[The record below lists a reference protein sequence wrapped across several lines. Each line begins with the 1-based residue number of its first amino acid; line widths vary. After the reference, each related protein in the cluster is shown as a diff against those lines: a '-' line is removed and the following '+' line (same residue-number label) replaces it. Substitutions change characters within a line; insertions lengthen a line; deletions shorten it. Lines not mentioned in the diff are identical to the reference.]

1 MRALFALPILLAA
14 CAGEDRATVA
24 QGQQIAEA
32 RCGACHATGRTGT
45 SPRAG
50 APAFRDL
57 HSRYPVDDLAE
68 SLAEG
73 IVTGHP
79 EMPEQSFS
87 AEEVTA
93 LVAYLKSLERPAQ

>member
-1 MRALFALPILLAA
+1 MMRALLALPLLLAA
-14 CAGEDRATVA
+14 CTGEDRTAVA
-24 QGQQIAEA
+24 QGHDLAEA
-32 RCGACHATGRTGT
+32 RCGACHATGRSGA
-45 SPRAG
+45 SPREG

-57 HSRYPVDDLAE
+57 HNRYPVDNLAE

-87 AEEVTA
+87 AEEVSA
-93 LVAYLKSLERPAQ
+93 LIAYLKSLER

>member
-1 MRALFALPILLAA
+1 MRALLALPVLLMAA
-14 CAGEDRATVA
+14 CTGEDRAAVA
-24 QGQQIAEA
+24 EGRQIAEA

-45 SPRAG
+45 SPRDG
-50 APAFRDL
+50 APPFRDL

-79 EMPEQSFS
+79 EMPEQSLS
-87 AEEVTA
+87 AEDVTA
-93 LVAYLKSLERPAQ
+93 LIAYLKSLER